1 MIKGRPILSKE
12 SILSKISSEDIFREY
27 CSPFKNIGE
36 HFNSELRDD
45 PKPSAIIDWIRGDLM
60 YSDFGNGLHIR
71 CIEYVKQKFKLSY
84 WEALEK
90 IYNDFK
96 LNEYGNISS
105 NCVGNNYTLPKQ
117 SSNKSVGQVRDKSPT
132 IIRIKKRVNED
143 YRERGIY
150 YRPYDLKYW
159 EEFYWT
165 EWMLRQ
171 SKTFAISHYFLNNHK
186 TNFEDKVYAV
196 GNERAFVYDYY
207 WHQGCMRRKLYFPD
221 RKENKWISNVDDS
234 IVQLV
239 DVAPKTGDV
248 LFITS
253 SKKDAGIFWR
263 MQLDNMFPGLVI
275 HGVAPN
281 AESVF
286 VDPKWLNKMKTRW
299 KRIIIWYDNDW
310 DKKDNPGVKHA
321 KKFSEMYG
329 LEYYYNPD
337 YTAKDPSDFSKEKSL
352 LEFKSLVDVKLNK

>member
-12 SILSKISSEDIFREY
+12 SILSKVSSEDIFREY
-27 CSPFKNIGE
+27 CSPFKTIGE

-60 YSDFGNGLHIR
+60 YSDFGDGLHIR
-71 CIEYVKQKFKLSY
+71 AIPYVEMKFGLSY
-84 WEALEK
+84 WDALEK

-96 LNEYGNISS
+96 LDLNTSTIRNIS
-105 NCVGNNYTLPKQ
+105 NNSLAHSYIYSKDRGLVTTKQ
-117 SSNKSVGQVRDKSPT
+117 PT
-132 IIRIKKRVNED
+132 IIRIKKRIEEGT
-143 YRERGIY
+143 RERGIY

-159 EEFYWT
+159 EDFYWT
-165 EWMLRQ
+165 EYMLKE

-196 GNERAFVYDYY
+196 GNERVFVYDYY
-207 WHQGCMRRKLYFPD
+207 WHEGTMRRKLYFPD

-239 DVAPKTGDV
+239 DVAPKTGDI

-263 MQLDNMFPGLVI
+263 MQLEKMFPGLVI

-286 VDPKWLNKMKTRW
+286 VDPKWLSKMKTRW
-299 KRIIIWYDNDW
+299 KRIVIWYDNDW
-310 DKKDNPGVKHA
+310 DKKDNSGVKHA

-329 LEYYYNPD
+329 LEYFYNPD
-337 YTAKDPSDFSKEKSL
+337 NTPKDPSDFSKEKNL
-352 LEFKSLVDVKLNK
+352 LDFRNLVNIQLNK